1 MRDLLS
7 QAQINEIIDSDQE
20 DLLDDMM
27 KEQKKT
33 SGGAAATKNNI
44 WQQDIFNP
52 KIKLQ
57 TPSILTVKPNKK
69 PNQSLFA
76 SKTDLTTSKE
86 NTKKQT

>member
-1 MRDLLS
+1 
-7 QAQINEIIDSDQE
+7 
-20 DLLDDMM
+20 MM

-69 PNQSLFA
+69 PN
-76 SKTDLTTSKE
+76 
-86 NTKKQT
+86 